1 MSPYRKESY
10 KTKFIY
16 FLMKD
21 DELLERYNDIWKKIE
36 HIIKTQFDS
45 VPV

>member
-1 MSPYRKESY
+1 
-10 KTKFIY
+10 
-16 FLMKD
+16 MKD

-36 HIIKTQFDS
+36 HIIKTQFDLLATKMLKNDS